1 MPRRDFVFR
10 EMRPLWV
17 LSCLLFLLL
26 AVCLPAS
33 AHEVKDPACRM
44 TTDTDT
50 TPYRETVGGKTY
62 YFCSAACQARFD
74 KSPKSYLTL
83 AQRLL
88 KGHRSY
94 SLTLNAPSNPTAGR
108 PIPLLFAIHETPT
121 GKIVRDYE
129 IVHEEHLH
137 LILVSADF
145 GWFEHQHPT
154 LGPDGRFRLTW
165 TFPRPGRYF
174 LFTDFTP
181 ADGDNQILR
190 ATLNVGGPGLRLPS
204 RPMLTPDA
212 GATKTVAKTRIT
224 LTRRPL
230 PMRADR
236 QMVLTYTFTDTQ
248 GRPRTDMQ
256 PILGVMGHLIALR
269 EDGKTM
275 IHTHALH
282 GVQSGSYG
290 AAMLAMMQAG
300 QPEIVPV
307 TPDMV
312 TETGPKLSF
321 KLTLP
326 KPGRWKL
333 WAQFQRRNQWLT
345 VPFTVDIKP

>member
-1 MPRRDFVFR
+1 
-10 EMRPLWV
+10 MRYPWV
-17 LSCLLFLLL
+17 LLLLLLF
-26 AVCLPAS
+26 CLPVL
-33 AHEVKDPACRM
+33 AHDVKDPVCRM

-50 TPYRETVGGKTY
+50 TPFRETVGGKTY

-74 KSPKSYLTL
+74 KSPAAYLTL

-88 KGHRSY
+88 RGHRTY
-94 SLTLNAPSNPTAGR
+94 SLTLTAPPHPVAGR
-108 PIPLLFAIHETPT
+108 PVPLLFAIHETPT
-121 GKIVRDYE
+121 GHLVRDFE
-129 IVHEEHLH
+129 VVHEEYLH

-145 GWFEHQHPT
+145 RWFEHQHPR
-154 LGPDGRFRLTW
+154 LGPDGRFRMAW

-190 ATLNVGGPGLRLPS
+190 ATLEVGGRGLLLPN
-204 RPMLTPDA
+204 RAALTPDA
-212 GATKTVAKTRIT
+212 GLAKTVSGTRIT

-230 PMRADR
+230 LMQAGR
-236 QMVLTYTFTDTQ
+236 QTVLTYTLTDPQ

-269 EDGKTM
+269 EDGEM
-275 IHTHALH
+275 MVHTHALH
-282 GVQSGSYG
+282 GVASGSYG

-300 QPEIVPV
+300 QPEIVPI
-307 TPDMV
+307 TPEMV
-312 TETGPKLSF
+312 TETGPRLSF

-333 WAQFQRRNQWLT
+333 WAQFQRKNQWLT
-345 VPFTVDIKP
+345 VPFTVDVKP